1 MTTFGQLTR
10 RGVIAAT
17 LGLMPVALAVPAMAQ
32 DMTTVTYV
40 SPSPS
45 AINSFPVFVA
55 IGEGYF
61 ADEGI
66 AIDAQAVNGSSAI
79 LQALASGQ
87 AQFGRPGPAPV
98 IVANARGVEVT
109 FLYNSLPR
117 SSFGILVQEDAPY
130 QTPEDLRGQ
139 TIGVG
144 TADGAEVGF
153 ARAILNSYGMS
164 EPADYTFIPV
174 GDGGPATAGLQR
186 GDIVAYVGSLA
197 DRAIITYRGMPMR
210 DVTPAQFDTL
220 FGNGYAAMTSYVNE
234 NPEIVEGFGRALVRA
249 TIFTR
254 DPANRDVVLDHLA
267 AANPQE
273 IEDRAFANALLDAVL
288 LKGLPHDP
296 SLGWGYNT
304 PEHWQEWHDNLVA
317 SGELDAPIADLS
329 VVYTNAFVDA
339 WNTLP

>member
-1 MTTFGQLTR
+1 MKTLGHLTR
-10 RGVIAAT
+10 RGILALTLGLAPLAAT
-17 LGLMPVALAVPAMAQ
+17 LPAAAQ
-32 DMTTVTYV
+32 DLTRLTYV

-45 AINSFPVFVA
+45 AINSYPIFVA

-61 ADEGI
+61 ADEGLE
-66 AIDAQAVNGSSAI
+66 IDAQAVNGSSAI
-79 LQALASGQ
+79 LQALAAGQ
-87 AQFGRPGPAPV
+87 ADFGRPGPAPV
-98 IVANARGVEVT
+98 ILANSRGVEVT

-117 SSFGILVQEDAPY
+117 SSFGILVPESSDIQS
-130 QTPEDLRGQ
+130 PEDLRG
-139 TIGVG
+139 TVIGVG

-153 ARAILNSYGMS
+153 ARAILADYGMS

-197 DRAIITYRGMPMR
+197 DRAIITYRGLPMR
-210 DVTPAQFDTL
+210 DITPERFDTL

-254 DPANRDVVLDHLA
+254 DPANRDTVLDHLA
-267 AANPQE
+267 AGNPQE

-288 LKGLPHDP
+288 VKGVPHDM

-304 PEHWQEWHDNLVA
+304 PEHWQAWHDNLVA
-317 SGELDAPIADLS
+317 AGDLAAPLPDLS
-329 VVYTNAFVDA
+329 VVYTNDFVEA

>member
-1 MTTFGQLTR
+1 MNTLAQLTR
-10 RGVIAAT
+10 GGILAVS
-17 LGLMPVALAVPAMAQ
+17 LGLLPMALALPATAQ
-32 DMTTVTYV
+32 DTTTVTYV

-45 AINSFPVFVA
+45 AINSFPIFVA

-66 AIDAQAVNGSSAI
+66 EIIPQAVNGSSAI

-98 IVANARGVEVT
+98 IVANSRGVDVT

-117 SSFGILVQEDAPY
+117 SSFGILVQEDAPF
-130 QTPEDLRGQ
+130 QTPEDLRGT

-153 ARAILNSYGMS
+153 ARAILSSYGMT
-164 EPADYTFIPV
+164 EPEDYTFIPV

-210 DVTPAQFDTL
+210 DITPEQFDTL
-220 FGNGYAAMTSYVNE
+220 FGNGYAAMSSYVAE
-234 NPEIVEGFGRALVRA
+234 NPDVVEGFGRALVRA
-249 TIFTR
+249 TIFAR
-254 DPANRDVVLDHLA
+254 DPANRDRVLDHLEA
-267 AANPQE
+267 GNPQE

-288 LKGLPHDP
+288 LKGLPHDM

-304 PEHWQEWHDNLVA
+304 PEHWQAWHDNLVA
-317 SGELDAPIADLS
+317 SGELSAPVADVS
-329 VVYTNAFVDA
+329 VLYSNDFVEA

>member
-1 MTTFGQLTR
+1 MTTLGRIAR

-17 LGLMPVALAVPAMAQ
+17 VGLMPVALAVPALAQ

-45 AINSFPVFVA
+45 AINSFPIYVA

-66 AIDAQAVNGSSAI
+66 EIDAQAVNGSSAI

-98 IVANARGVEVT
+98 IIANARGVEVT

-117 SSFGILVQEDAPY
+117 SSFGLLVQEDAPY
-130 QTPEDLRGQ
+130 QTPEDLRG
-139 TIGVG
+139 TVIGVG

-164 EPADYTFIPV
+164 EPEDYTFIPV
-174 GDGGPATAGLQR
+174 GDGGPATAGLER

-210 DVTPAQFDTL
+210 DITPEEFDTL
-220 FGNGYAAMTSYVNE
+220 FGNGYAAMTSYIEE

-254 DPANRDVVLDHLA
+254 DPANRETVLNHLEA
-267 AANPQE
+267 GNPQE
-273 IEDRAFANALLDAVL
+273 IEDRDFANALLDAVL
-288 LKGLPHDP
+288 LKGLPHDMEM
-296 SLGWGYNT
+296 GWGYNT

-317 SGELDAPIADLS
+317 SGELEAPLEDVS
-329 VVYTNAFVDA
+329 VAYTNDFIEA

>member
-1 MTTFGQLTR
+1 MKSLAQLTR
-10 RGVIAAT
+10 GGILAASMALLPIAA
-17 LGLMPVALAVPAMAQ
+17 VAQ
-32 DMTTVTYV
+32 DTNITFV

-45 AINSFPVFVA
+45 AINSYPVHVA

-61 ADEGI
+61 ADEGLSVTT
-66 AIDAQAVNGSSAI
+66 QAVNGSSSI
-79 LQALASGQ
+79 LQALAAGQ
-87 AQFGRPGPAPV
+87 ADFGRPGPAPV
-98 IVANARGVEVT
+98 IMANSRGVEVT

-117 SSFGILVQEDAPY
+117 SSFGILVPEDSAI
-130 QTPEDLRGQ
+130 QSPEDLRG
-139 TIGVG
+139 TVIGVG

-153 ARAILNSYGMS
+153 ARAILSDFGMS

-210 DVTPAQFDTL
+210 DITPEKFDTL
-220 FGNGYAAMTSYVNE
+220 FGNGYAALTSYVNE

-254 DPANRDVVLDHLA
+254 DPANRDRVLDHLA
-267 AANPQE
+267 VGNPQE
-273 IEDRAFANALLDAVL
+273 IEDRGFANALLDAVL
-288 LKGLPHDP
+288 AKGVPHNP
-296 SLGWGYNT
+296 ELGWGYNT
-304 PEHWQEWHDNLVA
+304 PEHWQAWHDSLLSA
-317 SGELDAPIADLS
+317 GDLS
-329 VVYTNAFVDA
+329 APLPNLSAIYTNAFVEA